1 MSRRVIA
8 SFTLLV
14 LPLFVIGT
22 VSLLARPRP
31 HDLAAARSLARRL
44 PAPDLALASG
54 SRQLRMPSLEEQWA
68 PFEDSPG
75 LLDIDPAGG
84 FFRPSTP

>member
-8 SFTLLV
+8 SFTLLF
-14 LPLFVIGT
+14 LPLGAILGVT
-22 VSLLARPRP
+22 WRVRPQPRP
-31 HDLAAARSLARRL
+31 PAAALARRL

-54 SRQLRMPSLEEQWA
+54 ARQLRMPSLEEQWA

-75 LLDIDPAGG
+75 LLDADPAGG
-84 FFRPSTP
+84 FFRPEPRQ